1 MQVSHFGDCGRNICQ
16 KINNFPQCKRS
27 SDSADD
33 GEHILDFLL
42 NGINLLC
49 KLFVV
54 LLEHIVAGQVY
65 IAQDVA
71 SRCAA
76 ARAGTSLCRVNDVQ
90 FIKTHRV
97 VLEGF
102 GGFLCRICR
111 VIHCVTDATNA
122 TSALGEISE
131 HNLHTHQLCH
141 PLDKFSDKLD
151 GGNQRGKNGFHGR
164 VEQRANRFRQHIQL
178 RFQNLNL
185 VRRALDGLC
194 KVALHIGSLLH
205 NSNVTQNRLVRL
217 RQTGNLFVK
226 A

>member
-42 NGINLLC
+42 NSIDLLC
-49 KLFVV
+49 ELFIV

-65 IAQDVA
+65 IAQDVS

-76 ARAGTSLCRVNDVQ
+76 ARTRTSLCGVNDVQ
-90 FIKTHRV
+90 FIKAHRV

-102 GGFLCRICR
+102 GGFLCRIGG
-111 VIHCVTDATNA
+111 VIHCVTDAANTV
-122 TSALGEISE
+122 SALSEISE
-131 HNLHTHQLCH
+131 HDLNTHQLCH
-141 PLDKFSDKLD
+141 PLNELSNELY
-151 GGNQRGKNGFHGR
+151 GGNQRGKNGFQGR
-164 VEQRANRFRQHIQL
+164 VEQRANRLRQHIQL
-178 RFQNLNL
+178 SFQNLNL

-194 KVALHIGSLLH
+194 KVALHVGSLLH
-205 NSNVTQNRLVRL
+205 NGNVTQNRLICL
-217 RQTGNLFVK
+217 RQTRNLLVK